1 MSYIA
6 LYRKW
11 RPDTFD
17 SVVEQEHVVKTL
29 KNAVRNDK
37 IAHAYLFSGTRG
49 TGKTTMAKLLA
60 RAINCDANTDG
71 NPCNKCDKC
80 LGILDGSILDI
91 IEIDAASNNSV
102 DNIRDIRDEVIYT
115 PAVTRFKVYIIDE
128 VHMLSTGAFNALLKT
143 LEEPPSHVVF
153 ILATTEPHKLP
164 ATILSR
170 CQKYDFKRISPD
182 GIYKRLELIINDN
195 NLSFDKRAL
204 RLIASYSK
212 GALRDGISL
221 LDQCMSMGKDNL
233 SLEDIKQMAG
243 VYDDDIFFNLLF
255 AIKNQ
260 DIQSII
266 SLVDEINNAGKDL
279 YHFLQ
284 SYIEFLRNI
293 LIFLSTGELDDTL
306 YTDEDNDSLK
316 KIKSGFKAE
325 ELIYYIKEISNSE
338 TTIKWSDSN
347 KVLIEVLFIRIAMG
361 YSKFNENYNEK
372 LESLERRFET
382 FEQKLNNPEIHN
394 IPVTKSTTGKTLEP
408 KKPGTIDNTEI
419 KNEKEKPVETLKEEN
434 IPEQKQETEDIKDIW
449 EEFLMDIKAGGKMVL
464 YSNIINF
471 EPVLEGNVLFLS
483 QSKKN
488 DFAVKAVTNQENSK
502 YIETSMSERLGRS
515 IKIKIRTEESRNEG
529 DRYIDNLSKLSREL
543 NIDIEIDE

>member
-204 RLIASYSK
+204 RLIARYSK
-212 GALRDGISL
+212 GS
-221 LDQCMSMGKDNL
+221 
-233 SLEDIKQMAG
+233 
-243 VYDDDIFFNLLF
+243 F
-255 AIKNQ
+255 A
-260 DIQSII
+260 
-266 SLVDEINNAGKDL
+266 
-279 YHFLQ
+279 
-284 SYIEFLRNI
+284 
-293 LIFLSTGELDDTL
+293 
-306 YTDEDNDSLK
+306 
-316 KIKSGFKAE
+316 
-325 ELIYYIKEISNSE
+325 
-338 TTIKWSDSN
+338 
-347 KVLIEVLFIRIAMG
+347 
-361 YSKFNENYNEK
+361 
-372 LESLERRFET
+372 
-382 FEQKLNNPEIHN
+382 
-394 IPVTKSTTGKTLEP
+394 
-408 KKPGTIDNTEI
+408 
-419 KNEKEKPVETLKEEN
+419 
-434 IPEQKQETEDIKDIW
+434 
-449 EEFLMDIKAGGKMVL
+449 
-464 YSNIINF
+464 
-471 EPVLEGNVLFLS
+471 
-483 QSKKN
+483 
-488 DFAVKAVTNQENSK
+488 
-502 YIETSMSERLGRS
+502 
-515 IKIKIRTEESRNEG
+515 
-529 DRYIDNLSKLSREL
+529 
-543 NIDIEIDE
+543 